1 MQVSFIRKSIVVTLG
16 ALALIGSTA
25 IAGQAATII
34 KPEVGDATDLTPGQ
48 DIGLL
53 GATDLTRIRGEIS
66 GTTDADLYKFT
77 IDTVRDFTARV
88 FPRTTN
94 TNGNALSDSQLF
106 LFDATGKAL
115 KSNDN
120 ISSSNPFSRIEV
132 AALAA
137 GTYFLGISSFDYDPK
152 NAASLLNPTGQ
163 YLFPN
168 AATGILNPRPVLTN
182 LILAGWGANSSR
194 PSTAGLYRID
204 VEATAVPT
212 PALLPGLAALGF
224 SAIRKRKAKAAVA

>member
-34 KPEVGDATDLTPGQ
+34 KTEVGDATDLAPGQ

-53 GATDLTRIRGEIS
+53 GDTDLTRIRGEIS

-77 IDTVRDFTARV
+77 IDSVRDFTARV

-94 TNGNALSDSQLF
+94 NNGNAISDSQLF

-120 ISSSNPFSRIEV
+120 ISGTNPFSRIQV

-137 GTYFLGISSFDYDPK
+137 GTYFLGISSFDYDPR
-152 NAASLLNPTGQ
+152 NLANQ

-168 AATGILNPRPVLTN
+168 NDTGILNPRPVVL
-182 LILAGWGANSSR
+182 LPGADPVLGNWATRSVRPNS
-194 PSTAGLYRID
+194 AGLYRID

-224 SAIRKRKAKAAVA
+224 NAIRKRKAKAAIA

>member
-1 MQVSFIRKSIVVTLG
+1 MQVSFIQKSIVVTLG

-77 IDTVRDFTARV
+77 IDSVRDFTARV

-94 TNGNALSDSQLF
+94 NNGNAISDSQLF

-120 ISSSNPFSRIEV
+120 ISGTNPFSRIEV

-137 GTYFLGISSFDYDPK
+137 GTYFLGISSFDYDPR
-152 NAASLLNPTGQ
+152 NSANQ

-168 AATGILNPRPVLTN
+168 NDTGTLNPRGVVAGNPVLASWATRSVRP
-182 LILAGWGANSSR
+182 NS
-194 PSTAGLYRID
+194 AGLYRID